1 MDHLGTLS
9 IHRKIASWLHIAVG
23 ALIAALISTLW
34 ICAAL
39 LAPVFEGSFIPGLV
53 AMFGRPVAVALL
65 AFATLEVAAA
75 VALLRRRRWAR
86 YGLYGVAATQLVIF
100 PIGTALALYTSW
112 ALMATDL
119 SDTTRPNSSAPG
131 AC

>member
-1 MDHLGTLS
+1 MDHFGTLN

-39 LAPVFEGSFIPGLV
+39 LAPVFDGSFILGLV

-100 PIGTALALYTSW
+100 PIGTALTIYTLW
-112 ALMATDL
+112 ALMF
-119 SDTTRPNSSAPG
+119 SDARHTRPSSSG
-131 AC
+131 L